1 MNLTKR
7 DGNMFKSYSLDA
19 FDFGQNGRAIF
30 QIKKKSYRIGLKF
43 FDRFAPNSQM

>member
-19 FDFGQNGRAIF
+19 FDFGQNGRASF
-30 QIKKKSYRIGLKF
+30 QILKNHIGLKF
-43 FDRFAPNSQM
+43 FDRFAPNFQM

>member
-30 QIKKKSYRIGLKF
+30 QIKKKNHIG
-43 FDRFAPNSQM
+43 

>member
-1 MNLTKR
+1 
-7 DGNMFKSYSLDA
+7 MFKSYSLDA